1 MKFHPPMNGALQ
13 NEFISVS
20 FVAGKALVSRHL
32 THTPLV
38 TAYGNSFRKWPVPV
52 TDTFFGV
59 PRVSAYA
66 SFHCNY
72 LYGLATVVLVGN
84 NSQ

>member
-1 MKFHPPMNGALQ
+1 MNGVVQ

-20 FVAGKALVSRHL
+20 FAAGKALVSRHL

-38 TAYGNSFRKWPVPV
+38 AAYGNSFRKWPVPV
-52 TDTFFGV
+52 VDTFFGV
-59 PRVSAYA
+59 PRVPPLRELPLY
-66 SFHCNY
+66 Y